1 MKYKDTIVYNVPDFL
16 LWVKETYMV
25 NVDGDEGVS
34 LSFEHRHGYYRG
46 QSCSSW
52 HLIPSIFRF
61 NPPIN
66 EHNLLVKANLRLCNE
81 VSTLKSYLE
90 KIIYFQHFGLCTRLL
105 DVTFNPLV
113 ALFMACCDENQFSQ
127 DGVVYNGCLMN
138 ANNENIAEL
147 TAKYLFEY
155 ELHNM
160 IIDFK
165 KYADKE
171 NSNIKFFKEPIFIYP
186 PINNPRI
193 EAQNGAFIMAPLFEN
208 VIDDNEAILNRKE
221 LDDSGFFDERR
232 AIIKAQNKDN
242 ILQELSVLGYDI
254 GTIFKGPEAKL
265 KSIMIEEKWEADSY
279 NLDM

>member
-1 MKYKDTIVYNVPDFL
+1 MKYKDTIVNNVSDFL
-16 LWVKETYMV
+16 LWVKETYRV
-25 NVDGDEGVS
+25 NVKGEDGSS

-52 HLIPSIFRF
+52 HLIPSIFRY

-66 EHNLLVKANLRLCNE
+66 EHHLLAKANLALWNE
-81 VSTLKSYLE
+81 VSSLKSYLG
-90 KIIYFQHFGLCTRLL
+90 KIIYFQHFGLCSRLL

-127 DGVVYNGCLMN
+127 DGVVYNGCLMD
-138 ANNENIAEL
+138 AHNESIAEL
-147 TAKYLFEY
+147 TAKYIFEY
-155 ELHNM
+155 ELQDM

-165 KYADKE
+165 EYADKE
-171 NSNIKFFKEPIFIYP
+171 ISNIKFFRNPIFIYP

-208 VIDDNEAILNRKE
+208 VIEEDKAFLNRRG

-242 ILQELSVLGYDI
+242 MLQELSVLGYDI
-254 GTIFKGPEAKL
+254 GTIFKGSGAKL
-265 KSIMIEEKWEADSY
+265 KSIMIEEKWEANRY
-279 NLDM
+279 NLDI